1 MSEPE
6 QPQEPQKNPQQPAP
20 LAPGQHPAFPPP
32 IPRPAGIVRPVTHT
46 ISVFTP
52 SSTSPDAQQRSSL
65 TKNSEGM
72 GRPVDYHG
80 RDYQV
85 DDSRQIISKASTQGV
100 EDDNLWSSDSLDLV
114 DPPFDLQFLSDLNS
128 VSVTRRSCVEAKA
141 TNVAG
146 LGYRIKKVD
155 PKADETDRDDISDMI
170 KMQLEKWAAKNQLSF
185 ANLIYQVKYDEESN
199 GNGYIEVSRNRKG
212 EIDGL
217 YHIPSQMIRVKK
229 DRSGFVQVLNKTGK
243 KIPFYNF
250 GDKVELKED
259 GTIELLPDRSRD
271 INELIHFK
279 KYSHK
284 SAYYGVPCDISAIPT
299 VIGDEAARDY
309 NNKFFKFSATPEL
322 ALVFSVDAAAI
333 PTIYGDQ
340 PVKVEIDP
348 NTKRDIEDHFR
359 RNLATQTF
367 EPAIFHLPPGV
378 KLEIEKLSEPSKD
391 SGWTNFRKNNKAEIM
406 EAHRTPGII
415 IGSPE
420 ANYATAA
427 IAKAIYLE
435 QVIAPE
441 QDTYEQ
447 MLMALLWPELVMIGP
462 KPVPAELDADGDLSI
477 KAPVDPSPE
486 NGIGIDP
493 NIWRLD
499 FKEMSVA
506 DKSVDAT
513 VHNIYAT
520 LGVMTINEIRMQLGM
535 KPLPDG
541 DKMAEPKPGAEG
553 NATGQNAQL
562 MQAAAGNP
570 EIQPPFVTSL
580 PPGTAKIDPTGL
592 GDGRGPNGTITP
604 KDPRRP
610 FQQGGFTP
618 ANANTVGRP
627 FMKSDGEVEENVVVP
642 KAYLDQLLRQLGQ
655 G

>member
-1 MSEPE
+1 MTE
-6 QPQEPQKNPQQPAP
+6 QQPPKEPQNTPP
-20 LAPGQHPAFPPP
+20 LAPGQHPAFPQP

-46 ISVFTP
+46 INVFSP
-52 SSTSPDAQQRSSL
+52 STARQAELTTGSS
-65 TKNSEGM
+65 KNSEGM

-85 DDSRQIISKASTQGV
+85 TNDRQIINKASTQGV
-100 EDDNLWSSDSLDLV
+100 EDTDSWSSDSLDLV
-114 DPPFDLQFLSDLNS
+114 DPPYDLQFLSDLNS
-128 VSVTRRSCVEAKA
+128 VSVTRRACVEAKA

-146 LGYRIKKVD
+146 LGYRIKKID
-155 PKADETDRDDISDMI
+155 PKADETDHDDISDLI

-185 ANLIYQVKYDEESN
+185 SNLIYQVKYDEESN

-212 EIDGL
+212 QIDGL
-217 YHIPSQMIRVKK
+217 YHIPSTMMRVKK
-229 DRSGFVQVLNKTGK
+229 DRSGFVQLLNKTGK

-259 GTIELLPDRSRD
+259 GTCELLPNRSRD
-271 INELIHFK
+271 INEVIHFK
-279 KYSHK
+279 KYHHK
-284 SAYYGVPCDISAIPT
+284 SAYYGVPCDIPAIQT
-299 VIGDEAARDY
+299 IIGDEAARDY

-359 RNLATQTF
+359 RNLASQTF

-378 KLEIEKLSEPSKD
+378 QLKVEKLSEPQKD
-391 SGWTNFRKNNKAEIM
+391 SGWTTFRKNNKAEIM

-447 MLMALLWPELVMIGP
+447 GLMALLWPEMVMIGP
-462 KPVPAELDADGDLSI
+462 KEVAAEMLEDGDLSI
-477 KAPVDPSPE
+477 KAPVDPAPK
-486 NGIGIDP
+486 NGIGVDP
-493 NIWRLD
+493 NMWRLD

-520 LGVMTINEIRMQLGM
+520 LGVLTINEIRMQLGM

-541 DKMAEPKPGAEG
+541 DKMATPPGGAEG
-553 NATGQNAQL
+553 NATAQNAQL

-570 EIQPPFVTSL
+570 EIQPPFVTNM
-580 PPGTAKIDPTGL
+580 PPGQ
-592 GDGRGPNGTITP
+592 GRGANGTINP
-604 KDPRRP
+604 KGPRRP
-610 FQQGGFTP
+610 FDSGGFTP
-618 ANANTVGRP
+618 ANAGSVGTP
-627 FMKSDGEVEENVVVP
+627 VFKSDEQADENIVIP
-642 KAYLDQLLRQLGQ
+642 KSYLDHLLGNQRPE
-655 G
+655 